1 MNRTLYGNLIFE
13 LSKKG
18 RKGYS
23 LPQDY
28 DRTHTTAELPEALR
42 RKDAARLPECDELTV
57 VRHYTNLS
65 HNNFGVN
72 DGFYPLG
79 SCTMKYNPV
88 INEEI
93 AAMKAFA
100 GLHPLQPAETCQGAL
115 EVYYNLQQSLAELA
129 GLSEFTLNPCA
140 GAHGE
145 LTGLMVIRAYHE
157 AMENRKI
164 RNEEMK
170 KDEAPASS
178 YSLNLTFS
186 NSQRTKVLIPDSAHG
201 TNPASA
207 AVCGL
212 EVVEVKSL
220 ADGTV
225 DVEHLRQLLDEMGNQ
240 VAAMMMTNPN
250 TLGIFEPRVL
260 EITEMVHKAGGLMYY
275 DGANLNALLGECRP
289 GDMGFDVMHI
299 NLHKTFSTPHG
310 GGGPGSGPVGVRK
323 GLEQFLPTPRVK
335 MEPPHTAPEGASEPM
350 FTIDFGNVS
359 SSGDEGGATAT
370 SALGSVGSFFG
381 NYGVM
386 LKAYAYILSLGHE
399 YVKQVGPLATLN
411 ANYIKERLRDDYLLP
426 IGGLCKHEV
435 VFDGLVDKST
445 GVTTMDVAKRLLDYG
460 YHAPT
465 IYFPLL
471 FHESLM
477 IEPTENESKE
487 TIDAFIDVMHKIAAE
502 AKTDP
507 ELVKTAP
514 HNTPI
519 GRVDDVLAAKQPVTT
534 YWRTLEC

>member
-1 MNRTLYGNLIFE
+1 MNNKLYGNLIFE
-13 LSKKG
+13 LSKAG

-23 LPQDY
+23 LSQNPYQ
-28 DRTHTTAELPEALR
+28 HTTSELPAALCRQQEAQ
-42 RKDAARLPECDELTV
+42 LPECDEMTV

-79 SCTMKYNPV
+79 SCTMKYNPI

-93 AAMKAFA
+93 AAMKMFT
-100 GLHPLQPAETCQGAL
+100 GLHPLQPAETCQHAL
-115 EVYYNLQQSLAELA
+115 ELYFRLQESLAELT

-157 AMENRKI
+157 SRG
-164 RNEEMK
+164 
-170 KDEAPASS
+170 DH
-178 YSLNLTFS
+178 
-186 NSQRTKVLIPDSAHG
+186 QRTKVIIPDSAHG

-212 EVVEVKSL
+212 EIVEVKSL

-225 DVEHLRQLLDEMGNQ
+225 DFDDLKRLVDLEGPNI
-240 VAAMMMTNPN
+240 AAMMMTNPN
-250 TLGIFEPRVL
+250 TLGIFEHAIP
-260 EITEMVHKAGGLMYY
+260 EITKLIHDAGGLMYY
-275 DGANLNALLGECRP
+275 DGANLNPMLGACRP

-310 GGGPGSGPVGVRK
+310 GGGPGSGPVGVRA
-323 GLEQFLPTPRVK
+323 GLEPFLPTPRVVFRDDLFRV
-335 MEPPHTAPEGASEPM
+335 ET
-350 FTIDFGNVS
+350 
-359 SSGDEGGATAT
+359 GDYEQ
-370 SALGSVGSFFG
+370 SLGSIGAFFG
-381 NYGVM
+381 NFGVM
-386 LKAYAYILSLGHE
+386 VKAYVYILSLGRE
-399 YVKQVGPLATLN
+399 QMKMVGPLATLN
-411 ANYIKERLRDDYLLP
+411 ANYIKESLKDVYELP
-426 IGGLCKHEV
+426 IEGLCKHEF
-435 VFDGLVDKST
+435 VFDGLKDKST

-477 IEPTENESKE
+477 IEPTENESKD
-487 TIDAFIDVMHKIAAE
+487 TIDGFIQVMRQIAEE
-502 AKTDP
+502 AKNDP

-514 HNTPI
+514 HTTPI
-519 GRVDDVLAAKQPVTT
+519 GRVDDVLAAKHPVVT
-534 YWRTLEC
+534 YKQMINDAN